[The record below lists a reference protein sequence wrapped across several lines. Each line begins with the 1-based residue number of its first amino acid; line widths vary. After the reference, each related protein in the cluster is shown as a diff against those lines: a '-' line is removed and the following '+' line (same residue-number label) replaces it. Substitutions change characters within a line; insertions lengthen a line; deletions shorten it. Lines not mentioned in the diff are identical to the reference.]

1 MGIRMKIFMPVL
13 LLLILLPCLI
23 YGTLCMTSAG
33 YLRRTAKQDVRRF
46 ADQVEYALAMTEG
59 DQKLKTKF
67 TRDGSS
73 PASASELSKSQHSQ
87 DPDGDGGKAEVGM
100 LPLRVF
106 LERNFH
112 EGAGDVRY
120 VLVNQDYEAVESDAM
135 GSSDRVDRA
144 FLDFLSERKDTIA
157 AGNADEESSGT
168 QYAYTLIPVPVR
180 YQSEATYIVCYSF
193 IPDSPMYLRRAF
205 WLIAGITA
213 SLLVLAFI
221 IVWRIARSIGK
232 PMEDLCHKTRTI
244 GLSGGEDAEPGLYG
258 IAEVD
263 QLSIAITEM
272 QQRIARD
279 QAEKQQIFQN
289 VSHDLRT
296 PLSVIIGYGEG
307 IQSGVMP
314 DPGKAAEVIVSEAR
328 RMHRMVEGSLIL
340 SRLGNHAWELQ
351 IESFCLEDFLEEQV
365 EALRGLDSGKDITLQ
380 QAQHINIKT
389 DPDLLIRILQN
400 VVSDCIRYA
409 ESEVKVSY
417 GLTDPAED
425 IAICIEDD
433 GPGIDAADLP
443 HIFERYYKGEAGSFG
458 IGLSVVASGI
468 RYLGGHVMVENKA
481 KPQHGACY
489 RLYLPCSGPRPQ
501 L

>member
-23 YGTLCMTSAG
+23 YGTLRMTSTG
-33 YLRRTAKQDVRRF
+33 YLRRTAEQDVRRF
-46 ADQVEYALAMTEG
+46 ADQVEHVLAITEG
-59 DQKLKTKF
+59 NQGLKPKF
-67 TRDGSS
+67 TRDSGS
-73 PASASELSKSQHSQ
+73 PASASDLSKSEHSQ
-87 DPDGDGGKAEVGM
+87 DPGDDGGKAAEGM
-100 LPLRVF
+100 LPLPVF

-112 EGAGDVRY
+112 EGVGDVRY

-135 GSSDRVDRA
+135 GGSFKVDYA
-144 FLDFLSERKDTIA
+144 FLDFLSERKDTA
-157 AGNADEESSGT
+157 AGNADAESSGT
-168 QYAYTLIPVPVR
+168 QYAYTLIPVPAR
-180 YQSEATYIVCYSF
+180 YQDEAAYIVCYSF

-221 IVWRIARSIGK
+221 IVWRLARSIGK
-232 PMEDLCHKTRTI
+232 PMEDLCRKTKTI
-244 GLSGGEDAEPGLYG
+244 GIREDENTEPKLYG

-351 IESFCLEDFLEEQV
+351 PVSFRLEDFLEEQV
-365 EALRGLDSGKDITLQ
+365 EALRRLDPEKEITLH
-380 QAQHINIKT
+380 QAQHIDIKT

-400 VVSDCIRYA
+400 VISDCIRYA
-409 ESEVKVSY
+409 EAEVEISY
-417 GLTDPAED
+417 GRMEQDDTVF
-425 IAICIEDD
+425 ICIEDD

-468 RYLGGHVMVENKA
+468 RYLGGRVTVENKT
-481 KPQHGACY
+481 KPRHGACY
-489 RLYLPCSGPRPQ
+489 RLYLPGSGPKTE